1 VSEKTG
7 QLDLPFFSK
16 VNLRHAVR
24 RLEAFG
30 YKVALAKIGVDDAFA
45 KKKKY

>member
-1 VSEKTG
+1 VSEKAG
-7 QLDLPFFSK
+7 QLELPFFSK
-16 VNLRHAVR
+16 VNLRNAVR

-30 YKVALAKIGVDDAFA
+30 YKVALAKIVAEAFA